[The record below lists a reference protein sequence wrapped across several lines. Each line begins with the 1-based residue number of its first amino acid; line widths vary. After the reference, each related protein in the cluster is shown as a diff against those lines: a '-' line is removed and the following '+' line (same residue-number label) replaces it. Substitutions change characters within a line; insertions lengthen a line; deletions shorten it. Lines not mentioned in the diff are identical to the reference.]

1 MKVYRFGIVFDSK
14 SELGAVLGMSPYG
27 GTPLPAPNS
36 KLTRS
41 DYLSE
46 QDIINR
52 LIKLAGCEDDNAAVA
67 LFHKMVQEH
76 RANCERLKQA

>member
-14 SELGAVLGMSPYG
+14 SELAAVLGVFPYG
-27 GTPLPAPNS
+27 GTPIAAVGETTA
-36 KLTRS
+36 KCAF
-41 DYLSE
+41 LSE

-52 LIKLAGCEDDNAAVA
+52 LIKLAGCEDDDAAVA

-76 RANCERLKQA
+76 RANCEKLKQA

>member
-14 SELGAVLGMSPYG
+14 SELGAVLGVFPYG
-27 GTPLPAPNS
+27 GTPIAAAGETTA
-36 KLTRS
+36 KCAF
-41 DYLSE
+41 LSE

-52 LIKLAGCEDDNAAVA
+52 LTKMAGCEDDNAAVA

-76 RANCERLKQA
+76 RANCEKLKQA